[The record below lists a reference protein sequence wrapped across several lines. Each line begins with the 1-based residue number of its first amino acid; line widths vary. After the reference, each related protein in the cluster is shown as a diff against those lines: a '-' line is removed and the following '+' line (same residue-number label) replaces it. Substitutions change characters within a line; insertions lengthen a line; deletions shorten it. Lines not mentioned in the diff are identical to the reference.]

1 MAILLAASSLAAPA
15 LSSHSALGKSAAT
28 LSKAARSF
36 GALRFGQVDAEGPA
50 RFSAR
55 AGAGRVTL
63 DARGIAFGDGD
74 AASKV
79 RIDFAGSSPATR
91 LVGEQRLRSTASSFV
106 DNDPRRWRHN
116 VAEYS
121 SVRYEGVYP
130 EVDAVVY
137 DAGRGLEYDF
147 VVAPGG
153 NPAAIRLAFE
163 GASGVRIDLSGALLV
178 EATHGKVVRH
188 APPVACQ
195 EVGGVRR
202 AVAAR
207 FVAREGGFG
216 FETGAYDRGATLV
229 IDPTIDFSTLYGA
242 GQDFATDVA
251 VDAAGNAY
259 VVGSSLQDNFPVT
272 RDPGQVTSPIPGFLY
287 KVSPSGE
294 LLFSIVFGGSGNDDP
309 RAVVIDPDGNPVV
322 VGGTNSFDYP
332 LVDPFQTTVNSYV
345 SVFVTKFSSD
355 GSRILF
361 STYYGGTGLSEALG
375 VACRPGGRIYVS
387 GAANEGLQLVNAA
400 DSTQVEQELFVALLD
415 TSAHRVVFSTYLG
428 GSEDEHWATVAVDPS
443 GAAYVLGSTRSPDFP
458 TANAFQSRLRGCCDY
473 VVTKLSP
480 RGEIVYSTYLG
491 GDAGEE
497 YYGNIAVRPDGSAIV
512 FGNSLSSNF
521 PTVNALFGPSPE
533 PFDFDAVLA
542 ELTPD
547 GDGLVFSTY
556 LGGDGTEEAYG
567 LDLDAAG
574 TIWVAGRTESSNF
587 PLVHELQSLPDPSVR
602 LNGFVSRIRQRFL
615 SDVERAEPR
624 PEQVSLDLARTLDR
638 NS

>member
-1 MAILLAASSLAAPA
+1 MTPRHLPAAILRSAAAAILLAASALAAPE
-15 LSSHSALGKSAAT
+15 LSIHRPMGKAIAAP
-28 LSKAARSF
+28 LPEAAWSL
-36 GALRFGQVDAEGPA
+36 GALRFQQVDAEGAA

-63 DARGIAFGDGD
+63 DPRGVSFGDAD
-74 AASKV
+74 AASNV
-79 RIDFAGSSPATR
+79 RMNFAGSRPSTR
-91 LVGEQRLRSTASSFV
+91 LIGEQRLRSTASSFV
-106 DNDPRRWRHN
+106 GNDPSRWRHD

-121 SVRYEGVYP
+121 RVRYEGVYP
-130 EVDAVVY
+130 AVDAVVY

-153 NPAAIRLAFE
+153 NPAAIRLAFD
-163 GASGVRIDLSGALLV
+163 GASSVRIDLSGALLV

-188 APPVACQ
+188 APPVAFQ
-195 EVGGVRR
+195 EVDGVRR

-216 FETGAYDRGATLV
+216 FETSAYDRGATLV

-242 GQDFATDVA
+242 GQDFASDVA

-259 VVGSSLQDNFPVT
+259 VVGLTIQDHFPVT

-294 LLFSIVFGGSGNDDP
+294 LLFSIVFGGDGTDDP

-322 VGGTNSFDYP
+322 VGGTSSVNFP
-332 LVDPFQTTVNSYV
+332 LVDAFQTTGNWS
-345 SVFVTKFSSD
+345 SSAFVTKFSSD

-361 STYYGGTGLSEALG
+361 STLFGGTGLSGAFDVE
-375 VACRPGGRIYVS
+375 CRPGGRIYVS
-387 GAANEGLQLVNAA
+387 GSANEGLLLVNAA
-400 DSTQVEQELFVALLD
+400 DSTQVKQDLFVALLD

-428 GSEDEHWATVAVDPS
+428 GSEDENSASVAVDPS
-443 GAAYVLGSTRSPDFP
+443 GAAYIFGSTRSPDFP
-458 TANAFQSRLRGCCDY
+458 TANAYQPGLRGCCDH

-491 GDAGEE
+491 GDLGEGS
-497 YYGNIAVRPDGSAIV
+497 YGNIAVKADGSAVV
-512 FGNSLSSNF
+512 FGTSLSSNF

-533 PFDFDAVLA
+533 PFDTDAVLA

-556 LGGDGTEEAYG
+556 LGGDGLEEAYG
-567 LDLDAAG
+567 LEVDAAG
-574 TIWVAGRTESSNF
+574 TIWVAGRTQSSDF
-587 PLVHELQSLPDPSVR
+587 PLVYEL
-602 LNGFVSRIRQRFL
+602 NCN
-615 SDVERAEPR
+615 
-624 PEQVSLDLARTLDR
+624 RT
-638 NS
+638 